1 MKADCLRE
9 LGSLQAQVYTPAEG
23 EALDVSLPLPSF
35 LTYISNDLMST
46 MNTRELGSY
55 QIAWVDGVAAGLETA
70 NQEVLL
76 CSAVRMSRG

>member
-1 MKADCLRE
+1 MYIP
-9 LGSLQAQVYTPAEG
+9 VEG

-55 QIAWVDGVAAGLETA
+55 QIAWIDGVAAGLETA

-76 CSAVRMSRG
+76 CSALRMCKG